1 MRPSGIVTLLTDF
14 GLSEPFVGVMKGA
27 VLRECPSARL
37 IDLSHDIAPQDVP
50 AGAFWSAV
58 SARYFPEGTV
68 ALAVVDP
75 GVGSARAAIV
85 VEASARLF
93 VGPDNGLFDLVKD
106 RLGPARV
113 RRIDSEKLGISPA
126 SRTFHGRD
134 LFAPV
139 AGRLCAGTLAFEDVG
154 PEHET
159 TASEPALAMASSELR
174 AGARVRFEGRVITV
188 DRFGNLISNIEP
200 AAVLSSAFT
209 VDVRDRRLRCGATYS
224 DASPGEAVG
233 YLGSFGQLEI
243 GVRNGSA
250 RDRLGASA
258 GDRVVLEGPLP

>member
-1 MRPSGIVTLLTDF
+1 VKPSGIVTLLTDF

-27 VLRECPSARL
+27 ILKECPSARL
-37 IDLSHDIAPQDVP
+37 IDLSHALPPQDVP
-50 AGAFWSAV
+50 AAAFWSAAC
-58 SARYFPEGTV
+58 ARYFPEGSV

-85 VEASARLF
+85 VEASERLF
-93 VGPDNGLFDLVKD
+93 VGPDNGLFDLVRE

-113 RRIDSEKLGISPA
+113 RRIDAEKLGIFPP

-139 AGRLCAGTLAFEDVG
+139 AGRLCAGTLAFDDVG
-154 PEHET
+154 PLHEPV
-159 TASEPALAMASSELR
+159 SSDPPLRMATPERR

-188 DRFGNLISNIEP
+188 DHFGNLICNIEP
-200 AAVLSSAFT
+200 GSELGPAFHLE
-209 VDVRDRRLRCGATYS
+209 VGGARVRCGATYS
-224 DASPGEAVG
+224 DVAPGEALG
-233 YLGSFGQLEI
+233 YVGSFGQLEI

-250 RDRLGASA
+250 RERLAATA
-258 GDRVVLEGPLP
+258 GTRVVLEGPEA

>member
-27 VLRECPSARL
+27 VLRECPTARL
-37 IDLSHDIAPQDVP
+37 IDLSHDIPPQDIL
-50 AGAFWSAV
+50 AGAFWSAM
-58 SARYFPEGTV
+58 SAPYFPEGTV
-68 ALAVVDP
+68 ALSVVDP

-85 VEASARLF
+85 VEASTRLF

-113 RRIDSEKLGISPA
+113 RRIDAAKLGIFPT

-139 AGRLCAGTLAFEDVG
+139 AGRLCAGTLAFDEVG
-154 PEHET
+154 PEHS
-159 TASEPALAMASSELR
+159 TALSEPLVAMASCELR
-174 AGARVRFEGRVITV
+174 AGRRVFEGRVITV

-200 AAVLSSAFT
+200 GSELSSDFR
-209 VDVRDRRLRCGATYS
+209 VDVRDQRVRCGATYA
-224 DASPGEAVG
+224 DASPGEAIG

-243 GVRNGSA
+243 GVRDGSA

-258 GDRVVLEGPLP
+258 GERIVLEGPLS